1 MKQLK
6 QLKQTTIRSSY
17 FLIYWKRW
25 PNAKQTG
32 SFSAR
37 LSTFEKHTERR
48 GRRGKQH
55 KNEVPGTYI
64 YTYARITC
72 CDVATTREHD
82 VSRIDQGGSE
92 VGFGEPFPL
101 SFFACDGSQ
110 GWSRNV
116 GVLSFSSLSVKP
128 QENVWLLPH
137 LSLSSH
143 NQSQSQQ
150 ARRAVVV
157 VFALNHSFYPTTSAV
172 PPVSFVILH
181 PREVHILWSQWDR
194 EKPNAKESR

>member
-128 QENVWLLPH
+128 QGKRVTSATLVALL
-137 LSLSSH
+137 
-143 NQSQSQQ
+143 SQSK
-150 ARRAVVV
+150 
-157 VFALNHSFYPTTSAV
+157 
-172 PPVSFVILH
+172 PVSASKKSCCCCLCI
-181 PREVHILWSQWDR
+181 
-194 EKPNAKESR
+194 KPFFLPNDISSTPGVLRDSSS